1 MTTSKKGNNRKKLF
15 IALMAMFVV
24 IATIFITLVF
34 KTGDGLKNEGDAK
47 ITTRTQNE
55 EIIYTDE
62 VTVTVNSQEMKVE
75 VPEELNEIFSEN
87 GFTAEKLE
95 ETECKQLVLVDST
108 EDEPIV
114 RFFEVEE
121 NRWSENRECSGFVL
135 IGRNGVT
142 ENKREGDGCTPLG
155 FHKIGS
161 AFYVDEKVET
171 KLSCFK
177 ITEDSYWVDD
187 PDSVHYNK
195 YVEGTEAKDWNSA
208 EHMIEYN
215 GYRYGFVLDYNM
227 ECIPGAGSAI
237 FFHIGSNPT
246 AGCIATNEELLLKY
260 LSLLDKDKNPYVL
273 VV

>member
-47 ITTRTQNE
+47 TKTRTQNE
-55 EIIYTDE
+55 EIIHTDE

-121 NRWSENRECSGFVL
+121 NRWSENR
-135 IGRNGVT
+135 
-142 ENKREGDGCTPLG
+142 
-155 FHKIGS
+155 
-161 AFYVDEKVET
+161 
-171 KLSCFK
+171 
-177 ITEDSYWVDD
+177 
-187 PDSVHYNK
+187 
-195 YVEGTEAKDWNSA
+195 
-208 EHMIEYN
+208 
-215 GYRYGFVLDYNM
+215 
-227 ECIPGAGSAI
+227 
-237 FFHIGSNPT
+237 
-246 AGCIATNEELLLKY
+246 
-260 LSLLDKDKNPYVL
+260 
-273 VV
+273 

>member
-1 MTTSKKGNNRKKLF
+1 MIPLKKENSRRKLF
-15 IALMAMFVV
+15 IALTAIFVV
-24 IATIFITLVF
+24 VATIFITLIF
-34 KTGDGLKNEGDAK
+34 KTGNGLKNEGDAK
-47 ITTRTQNE
+47 TTTLTQNK
-55 EIIYTDE
+55 EIIHTVE
-62 VTVTVNSQEMKVE
+62 VAVTVNSQEMKAE

-114 RFFEVEE
+114 RFFEVEG
-121 NRWSENRECSGFVL
+121 NKWSENTECSGFVL

-142 ENKREGDGCTPLG
+142 ENKSEGDGCTPLG

-161 AFYVDEKVET
+161 AFYVDEKPET
-171 KLSCFK
+171 KLYCFK

-195 YVEGTEAKDWNSA
+195 YVEGTETKDWNSA
-208 EHMIEYN
+208 EHMIEYD
-215 GYRYGFVLDYNM
+215 GYKYGFVLEYNT
-227 ECIPGAGSAI
+227 ECIPDAGSAI

-260 LSLLDKDKNPYVL
+260 ISILDKDKKPYVL
-273 VV
+273 IV